1 MAEARLDLVLLWHMH
16 QPDFRNQATGEFV
29 QPWVYLHAIK
39 DYSDMAAHL
48 ENHPGVRAVL
58 NFTPVL
64 LDQLED
70 YGDQFA
76 SGRFRDPLLRL
87 LAQPDLLHLE
97 DADRDQILTRCFK
110 ANHQKMIEPYP
121 AYRRLLEFF
130 ELSRQHG
137 ETGTSYLSAQ
147 YLADLLTWYHLA
159 WTGETVR
166 RKEPNVAALL
176 VKAEAFSQADRA
188 QLLGVIGREVANVIP
203 RYRRLA
209 ERGQIELTSTPAY
222 HPIGPLL
229 LSFESALE
237 ATPAAPMPEAK
248 SYPRGRERA
257 VAHIEA
263 ARASHARRFGNPPR
277 GMWPAEGAVS
287 KDFAELLAEGGCEW
301 FASGEGVLANS
312 LRRNGAPVPERADYL
327 YRPYRLG
334 GAARITG
341 FFRDDR
347 LSDLIGFEYAK
358 WHSDDAA
365 TNFVDELNGI
375 LGQASEGERPV
386 ISVILDGENAW
397 EYYPYNGYYFLDAL
411 YAALEAHPEIET
423 TTFASL
429 LDAKREAAPLPA
441 LAAGSWVYGNLATWI
456 GSPDKNRAWDL
467 LCEAK
472 TSFDRVAAEGKL
484 GATELAD
491 ATRQLADCE
500 ASDWFWWFGDYNPSE
515 SVTAFDQLYRAKLVN
530 LYLLLKLTPPAELDI
545 PISRGGIENGGT
557 EGAMRRAS

>member
-1 MAEARLDLVLLWHMH
+1 MSEASLDFVLLWHMH
-16 QPDFRNQATGEFV
+16 QPDFRDQESGEFV

-48 ENHPGVRAVL
+48 ENHPGVHAVL

-70 YGDQFA
+70 YTDQFS

-87 LAQPDLLHLE
+87 LAQPDLLHLGE
-97 DADRDQILTRCFK
+97 PDRQQILTRCFK
-110 ANHQKMIEPYP
+110 ANHQKMVEPYP

-130 ELSRQHG
+130 ELSRRHG
-137 ETGTSYLSAQ
+137 GAGTSYLSPQ

-166 RKEPNVAALL
+166 RSEPQLGGLL
-176 VKAEAFSQADRA
+176 VKAESFTQSDRA

-203 RYRRLA
+203 RYRKLA

-229 LSFESALE
+229 LSFESAHE
-237 ATPAAPMPEAK
+237 TTPAVPMPEAK
-248 SYPRGRERA
+248 SYPHGRERA
-257 VAHIEA
+257 VAHIES
-263 ARASHARRFGNPPR
+263 ARASHTRRFGKPPR

-287 KDFAELLAEGGCEW
+287 QDFAGLLAEGGCEW
-301 FASGEGVLANS
+301 FASGEGVLVNS
-312 LRRNGAPVPERADYL
+312 LRHNGAPVPERADYL
-327 YRPYRLG
+327 YKPYRLG
-334 GAARITG
+334 GASQITG

-365 TNFVDELNGI
+365 ANFVDELNAI
-375 LGQASEGERPV
+375 PRPADFRPV

-397 EYYPYNGYYFLDAL
+397 EYYPYNGYYFLDSL
-411 YAALEAHPEIET
+411 YAALEAHPEIAT
-423 TTFASL
+423 TTYAKL
-429 LDAKREAAPLPA
+429 LDAGREPAPLPV

-467 LCEAK
+467 LCRAK
-472 TSFDRVAAEGKL
+472 ESFDQVIAAGNL
-484 GATELAD
+484 NASELAEV
-491 ATRQLADCE
+491 TRQLADCE

-515 SVTAFDQLYRAKLVN
+515 SVMAFDQLYRGKLAN
-530 LYLLLKLTPPAELDI
+530 LYKLLHLNPPADLEI
-545 PISRGGIENGGT
+545 PISRGGVEAGGT